1 VKIRLEHGIPIAMAR
16 GLPCPDE
23 EGHGLKCREVEQLEE
38 GGYPRVVS
46 ESAVIG
52 REAAKSLVYK
62 CLRHVITWN
71 SIIIIHRTA

>member
-1 VKIRLEHGIPIAMAR
+1 
-16 GLPCPDE
+16 
-23 EGHGLKCREVEQLEE
+23 LKCREVEQLEE

-52 REAAKSLVYK
+52 REAARSLVYK